1 MNETARMVLALV
13 AGLGLGT
20 LFFYG
25 LWLTVQRTLITRN
38 PALWTLSSFVGRV
51 SLTVAGFY
59 FVGQGHYQYL
69 LVCLLGFVIARF
81 LVMYFTR
88 SSEQKQENLNKPITH
103 ES

>member
-1 MNETARMVLALV
+1 MNETLRMILALV

-38 PALWTLSSFVGRV
+38 PALWTLGSFVGRV
-51 SLTVAGFY
+51 SITVAGFY
-59 FVGQGHYQYL
+59 VVGQGNYQHL
-69 LVCLLGFVIARF
+69 LVCLLGFVAARF
-81 LVMYFTR
+81 IVTFLTR
-88 SSEQKQENLNKPITH
+88 PGDQKQEERITPISH